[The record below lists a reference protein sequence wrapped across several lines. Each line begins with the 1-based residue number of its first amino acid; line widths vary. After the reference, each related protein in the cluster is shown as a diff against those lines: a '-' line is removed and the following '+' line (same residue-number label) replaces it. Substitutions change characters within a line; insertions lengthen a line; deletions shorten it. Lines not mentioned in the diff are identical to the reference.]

1 MEAMA
6 VDEMEMVPLNFNI
19 NTIQKF
25 YAFKKKFAQR
35 EWTDDIFMQKLLE
48 NYLDSHADS
57 ESKEALKTVCPE
69 CQFNA
74 ENMTSLFEHFDTIH
88 ALEATFTCNCGLT
101 FSRLPAYLR
110 HYLDCP
116 LASMDSNMNTIS
128 KQSSPATPTKMSEEF
143 FKRSDSPAT
152 MVAENNES
160 TSPEASLQESVTH
173 YSYYKHP
180 PVIPIKGPSD
190 DRPFGC
196 PKCPKGFK
204 SKSLLEQH
212 MHLHYPPR
220 YKCRWC
226 FKVYR
231 WPPVYYHH
239 MRTCKKMPRAE
250 SEPENSAIVST
261 SIPPVN
267 DSAVLDLSQP
277 TKPAQLV
284 TLKEDPLIK
293 STPPPPTPSLPL
305 LSSPTMGFICPCG
318 TKCSDVQSYF
328 THAAKCLQ
336 LIPPLSSNKIE
347 RSLLESTNE
356 PLESGLGPVSGMK
369 RFTCNYCAKDFT
381 SKLSLKQHI
390 DGKHRAEGKYVCKIC
405 GKRYRWGASFYYHRR
420 TCSLANGVSLPS
432 TGVLS
437 HLPHISQP
445 SA

>member
-6 VDEMEMVPLNFNI
+6 VDEMGIVTLNLNI

-25 YAFKKKFAQR
+25 YAFKKKFAQMD
-35 EWTDDIFMQKLLE
+35 WTDDIFMQKLLE
-48 NYLDSHADS
+48 NYLNSHSNS
-57 ESKEALKTVCPE
+57 ESKEAVKSVCPE

-74 ENMTSLFEHFDTIH
+74 ENMTSLFEHFDKIH

-101 FSRLPAYLR
+101 FIRLPAYLR

-116 LASMDSNMNTIS
+116 LASMDSCLNTIS
-128 KQSSPATPTKMSEEF
+128 KQSSPDTPTKLSEEF
-143 FKRSDSPAT
+143 FRKSDSPAT
-152 MVAENNES
+152 MIAENNES
-160 TSPEASLQESVTH
+160 TSPEASFQESIIH
-173 YSYYKHP
+173 YSFYKHP

-239 MRTCKKMPRAE
+239 MRTCKKMPRGE
-250 SEPENSAIVST
+250 SESDNPSMTST

-277 TKPAQLV
+277 AKPAQFV
-284 TLKEDPLIK
+284 TLKEDSLVK
-293 STPPPPTPSLPL
+293 STPPSTPSFPL
-305 LSSPTMGFICPCG
+305 LSSPPVDFICPCG
-318 TKCSDVQSYF
+318 TKFSDVHSYVD
-328 THAAKCLQ
+328 HATKCLHIVQ
-336 LIPPLSSNKIE
+336 PLSSVNIE
-347 RSLLESTNE
+347 RAFLDSTNE
-356 PLESGLGPVSGMK
+356 SLESSLVPNSVLK